1 MAETKTSIT
10 LRLDYRWVVGVL
22 LVIIAIMLLLWRP
35 WEVRHDRDARTVTVT
50 GETVV
55 KAVPDEYSF
64 YPSYNFRESDQ
75 AVARTKAT
83 AKSTE
88 IVAKLKELGVKED
101 AIKTAINNYPDYNV
115 DGPTDKTVYSLA
127 ITIVVRDKDLMQ
139 KVLDYVMTTDPEGS
153 VTPQPTFSTEKRKE
167 LEKQAR
173 DEATKE
179 ARAKADQ
186 SAKNLGFRVAEVKKV
201 TDGAGFGESIPIYTM
216 RAEDA
221 DKTSSAANSYLP
233 GENDLRYNVTVE
245 YYIR

>member
-22 LVIIAIMLLLWRP
+22 LVIIVIMLLLWRP

-139 KVLDYVMTTDPEGS
+139 KV
-153 VTPQPTFSTEKRKE
+153 
-167 LEKQAR
+167 
-173 DEATKE
+173 
-179 ARAKADQ
+179 
-186 SAKNLGFRVAEVKKV
+186 
-201 TDGAGFGESIPIYTM
+201 
-216 RAEDA
+216 
-221 DKTSSAANSYLP
+221 
-233 GENDLRYNVTVE
+233 
-245 YYIR
+245 